1 MNLTNALGWTLLHF
15 VWQGALIALLLAGAL
30 AMLRQAGS
38 AIRYVVSCA
47 AMLLMP
53 ICAAATFL
61 ELRFAGTLPEHS
73 APRLTMPTITGF
85 PAQVHGMDAVA
96 SAGTV
101 MDIAAWFPALVWAWF
116 AGVVALSIRSVGGW
130 AVAERFARRHTSR
143 AEAVWEERLA
153 ALAARLSISKPVRLA
168 VSGLAQVPAVVGW
181 LRPIVLVPASVF
193 TGLTAE
199 QIDALLTH
207 ELAHVRRHDYLINL
221 LQTAAE
227 TLFFYHPA
235 VWWVSRKIREERENC
250 CDDLAVEI
258 CGSTVAYV
266 RALTNL
272 EQMRKTTPRLAM
284 AADAGSLLNRVQRLL
299 RVKAGS
305 SRATSNWTAGLG
317 IVAALLV
324 AGIAADGMAQ
334 RAEPGAAV
342 SPEPAAV
349 TTDGQQNADAI
360 LRNAEPVLKSVNG
373 AMHRIEVLR
382 QEHAQAG
389 LESAET
395 QHMMEAT
402 AQLEAALRQIAGIAP
417 QSAEARSVRAAMAQM
432 EAALQRQIAQA
443 RQQQGTPAQPG
454 WLDEIQAAGY
464 RDLDVDKLIEM
475 KIQGV
480 TGEYIRQMRAE
491 GLELTADQLV
501 EFREQGVT
509 ADFIRELK
517 QTGLRELNAD
527 KIVELKVQGADPAW
541 IRQIQSLGYPNVS
554 VDDAIELRD
563 EGVTAE
569 FIREARTRFKAVTI
583 DQLIQLKQLGIL
595 KTP

>member
-1 MNLTNALGWTLLHF
+1 
-15 VWQGALIALLLAGAL
+15 
-30 AMLRQAGS
+30 
-38 AIRYVVSCA
+38 
-47 AMLLMP
+47 
-53 ICAAATFL
+53 
-61 ELRFAGTLPEHS
+61 
-73 APRLTMPTITGF
+73 
-85 PAQVHGMDAVA
+85 MDAVA
-96 SAGTV
+96 SAGAVTDIAT
-101 MDIAAWFPALVWAWF
+101 DIAAWFPALVWAWF

-181 LRPIVLVPASVF
+181 LRPVVLVPASVF

-199 QIDALLTH
+199 QIDALLAH

-266 RALTNL
+266 RALTDL

-284 AADAGSLLNRVQRLL
+284 AADAGSLVNRVQRLL
-299 RVKAGS
+299 RVKARS
-305 SRATSNWTAGLG
+305 SRATSNWTAGIG
-317 IVAALLV
+317 IVVALLV
-324 AGIAADGMAQ
+324 AGIAANGMAQ
-334 RAEPGAAV
+334 RPEPGAAV
-342 SPEPAAV
+342 VPEPAA
-349 TTDGQQNADAI
+349 
-360 LRNAEPVLKSVNG
+360 AEPLSKSVDA
-373 AMHRIEVLR
+373 AMQKIEILR

-395 QHMMEAT
+395 RHMMEAT

-432 EAALQRQIAQA
+432 DAALQRQIAQA
-443 RQQQGTPAQPG
+443 RQQQGAPDQPG

-491 GLELTADQLV
+491 GLELTADQLA

-509 ADFIRELK
+509 ADFIKELK

-541 IRQIQSLGYPNVS
+541 IRQVQSLGYPNVS

>member
-38 AIRYVVSCA
+38 GVRYAASCA

-53 ICAAATFL
+53 IGAVATFL

-73 APRLTMPTITGF
+73 APRLLMTMRAGF

-96 SAGTV
+96 SAGAVTDIAT
-101 MDIAAWFPALVWAWF
+101 DIAAWFPALVWAWF

-181 LRPIVLVPASVF
+181 LRPVVLVPASVF

-199 QIDALLTH
+199 QIDALLAH

-266 RALTNL
+266 RALTDL

-284 AADAGSLLNRVQRLL
+284 AADAGSLVNRVQRLL
-299 RVKAGS
+299 RVKARS
-305 SRATSNWTAGLG
+305 SRATSNWTAG
-317 IVAALLV
+317 A
-324 AGIAADGMAQ
+324 
-334 RAEPGAAV
+334 
-342 SPEPAAV
+342 
-349 TTDGQQNADAI
+349 
-360 LRNAEPVLKSVNG
+360 
-373 AMHRIEVLR
+373 
-382 QEHAQAG
+382 
-389 LESAET
+389 SA
-395 QHMMEAT
+395 
-402 AQLEAALRQIAGIAP
+402 
-417 QSAEARSVRAAMAQM
+417 
-432 EAALQRQIAQA
+432 
-443 RQQQGTPAQPG
+443 
-454 WLDEIQAAGY
+454 
-464 RDLDVDKLIEM
+464 
-475 KIQGV
+475 
-480 TGEYIRQMRAE
+480 
-491 GLELTADQLV
+491 
-501 EFREQGVT
+501 
-509 ADFIRELK
+509 
-517 QTGLRELNAD
+517 
-527 KIVELKVQGADPAW
+527 
-541 IRQIQSLGYPNVS
+541 
-554 VDDAIELRD
+554 
-563 EGVTAE
+563 
-569 FIREARTRFKAVTI
+569 
-583 DQLIQLKQLGIL
+583 
-595 KTP
+595 